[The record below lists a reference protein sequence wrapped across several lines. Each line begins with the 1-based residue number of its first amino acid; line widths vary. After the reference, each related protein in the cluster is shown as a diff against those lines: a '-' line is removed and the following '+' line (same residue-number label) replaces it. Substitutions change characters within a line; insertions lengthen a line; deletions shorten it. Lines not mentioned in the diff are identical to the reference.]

1 MTTGR
6 YRSVVGTAT
15 GALAR
20 GVDAGLHSPVVI
32 TTDKPLVL
40 LWIPEPGPYQQA
52 LERAGV
58 DSRLDVVSVP
68 MAEEPAA
75 DLLARC
81 EAMLAFR
88 AGAGLLSRMP
98 RLRWIQT
105 ITAGVEGWLALPDL
119 PATVTLTCARGTHR
133 VQMPEN
139 ILGALFHLTKPY
151 AAIARD
157 QETRRWT
164 RRVSEPLAGKTLGI
178 LGLGAIGQE
187 VARKAAALELTVIGT
202 RREPAPMPDVARVLP
217 PEGTG
222 EVLGAADFV
231 LLLLPV
237 TPATRDFMD
246 ARRLAEMR
254 ATAWLLN
261 FGRGELVVDAD
272 LVDAVKRGVLAGA
285 VLDVFRTEPLPAEH
299 PFWTTP
305 GITVLPHLGG
315 LHPTRDEL
323 VAALFVD
330 NLRRFLDGA
339 PLRHVVDRARGY

>member
-1 MTTGR
+1 MYRTGVAR
-6 YRSVVGTAT
+6 PVVLLWLDEAPLYARAVEQAGLASRVELHTLRAGET
-15 GALAR
+15 PDPELWSRVEGALAWRIPR
-20 GVDAGLHSPVVI
+20 G
-32 TTDKPLVL
+32 
-40 LWIPEPGPYQQA
+40 A
-52 LERAGV
+52 LE
-58 DSRLDVVSVP
+58 
-68 MAEEPAA
+68 
-75 DLLARC
+75 
-81 EAMLAFR
+81 
-88 AGAGLLSRMP
+88 GAS
-98 RLRWIQT
+98 RLRWVQAL
-105 ITAGVEGWLALPDL
+105 TAGVEGWLDRGLPPEL
-119 PATVTLTCARGTHR
+119 TLTCARGTHR

-157 QETRRWT
+157 QNARRWT
-164 RRVSEPLAGKTLGI
+164 RRVSEPLAGKTLGV

-202 RREPAPMPDVARVLP
+202 RREPAPMPGVARVLP

-237 TPATRDFMD
+237 TVATRDFMD
-246 ARRLAEMR
+246 ARRLAAMR
-254 ATAWLLN
+254 STAWLLN

-272 LVDAVKRGVLAGA
+272 LVDAVKRGAIAGA

-323 VAALFVD
+323 VAALFVE

-339 PLRHVVDRARGY
+339 LLRHVVDRARGY

>member
-1 MTTGR
+1 
-6 YRSVVGTAT
+6 
-15 GALAR
+15 
-20 GVDAGLHSPVVI
+20 
-32 TTDKPLVL
+32 
-40 LWIPEPGPYQQA
+40 
-52 LERAGV
+52 
-58 DSRLDVVSVP
+58 
-68 MAEEPAA
+68 
-75 DLLARC
+75 
-81 EAMLAFR
+81 
-88 AGAGLLSRMP
+88 
-98 RLRWIQT
+98 
-105 ITAGVEGWLALPDL
+105 
-119 PATVTLTCARGTHR
+119 
-133 VQMPEN
+133 MPEN

-157 QETRRWT
+157 QAARRWT

-187 VARKAAALELTVIGT
+187 VARKAAALGLTVIGT
-202 RREPAPMPDVARVLP
+202 RREAAPMPDVSRVLP
-217 PEGTG
+217 PEGTP
-222 EVLGAADFV
+222 EILAAADFV

-237 TPATRDFMD
+237 TPLTRDFMD
-246 ARRLAEMR
+246 AGRLAEMR
-254 ATAWLLN
+254 PSAWLLN

-272 LVDAVKRGVLAGA
+272 LVDAVKRGVIAGA
-285 VLDVFRTEPLPAEH
+285 VLDVFRTEPLPTEH